1 MVFVIQKSRS
11 KTICFFATRLSLYCT
26 GHDPGHDKP
35 LCAQIQDQDG
45 KHRQHEKCKC
55 QIQFCHIL
63 TKVDNLCQWRH
74 LRLLLPHISLGK
86 TFLKFLRFVSRVPIE
101 NYPTGVERKYE
112 LFEICFLFL
121 RPSDNGRLLIL
132 NDTYLNLLCFFDCN
146 PHLGMSFGWLSFA
159 DWIYFNIW
167 KSCIFITRKR

>member
-1 MVFVIQKSRS
+1 MTRPRTYLSVDLDFFV
-11 KTICFFATRLSLYCT
+11 
-26 GHDPGHDKP
+26 DPPDFYNIFGELVPFTVPDH
-35 LCAQIQDQDG
+35 
-45 KHRQHEKCKC
+45 H
-55 QIQFCHIL
+55 
-63 TKVDNLCQWRH
+63 
-74 LRLLLPHISLGK
+74 LLLPHISLGK
-86 TFLKFLRFVSRVPIE
+86 TFLKFLRFVFRVPIE
-101 NYPTGVERKYE
+101 NHPTGVERKYE

-121 RPSDNGRLLIL
+121 RPSDNSRLLIL